1 MITQQRRWHRRLA
14 TRLFFCA
21 ALLAAANSFSPAA
34 RAETLKVGG
43 TGAAL
48 GTLKLLGAEFT
59 RQHPGIEV
67 NVLSYIG
74 STGAIKGVAAG
85 DLDLGLSG
93 RALKPAEEKLDLL
106 FSAYARTPLI
116 IATHRDYPLK
126 SISRQQLAAIYSG
139 QQTQRDDG
147 GTIRI
152 VLRPAYETDNDV
164 LRTISPELSGAL
176 DSALARPGMRYAAT
190 DQEAADAF
198 EKVPGAIGTSTL
210 ALALSEKRQIGV
222 LALDGVAP
230 SVDALQKGSY
240 PYYKSLFL
248 VSRRNAS
255 PAVQAL
261 IAFIR
266 SPAGRSLLLANGQ
279 LPIQP

>member
-1 MITQQRRWHRRLA
+1 MMTQQRRWHCRWA
-14 TRLFFCA
+14 SRLFFGA
-21 ALLAAANSFSPAA
+21 ALLAANTFSPDAH
-34 RAETLKVGG
+34 AETLKVGG

-48 GTLKLLGAEFT
+48 GTLKLLGAEFM
-59 RQHPGIEV
+59 RQHPGIQV
-67 NVLSYIG
+67 DVLTYIG

-93 RALKPAEEKLDLL
+93 RALKSAEEKLDLL
-106 FSAYARTPLI
+106 FSAYAQTPLI

-147 GTIRI
+147 GPIRI
-152 VLRPAYETDNDV
+152 ILRPAYETDNDV
-164 LRTISPELSGAL
+164 LRSISPELSRGL

-190 DQEAADAF
+190 DQEAADVL
-198 EKVPGAIGTSTL
+198 EQIPGAIGTSTL
-210 ALALSEKRQIGV
+210 ALALSEKRQVGI
-222 LALDGVAP
+222 LALDGVTP

-240 PYYKSLFL
+240 PYYKSLYL

-255 PAVQAL
+255 PAVQSL

-266 SPAGRSLLLANGQ
+266 SPAGRSLLLTNGQ
-279 LPIQP
+279 LPVHP